1 MAGHQAAALF
11 MGTCSGHGKANGVNW
26 HAGPGG
32 GILSPCPHPSLAS
45 YITPKGMAIADNF
58 ATWLP
63 TAQRPL
69 VEAAVA
75 KRNVIINKKIP
86 IIDQDDLIP
95 HPTKTKHINMS
106 KGYKCFTVRST
117 PAWHCTI
124 GTGGGG
130 REPAIGHNRRLFA
143 TTKTVFINNKRAGRM
158 ADPFGNKSVTY
169 PCLSV
174 VAGAS
179 KDVFIGT

>member
-1 MAGHQAAALF
+1 
-11 MGTCSGHGKANGVNW
+11 MGTCSGHGKANGVTGTQDLVE
-26 HAGPGG
+26 AFYLLVLIP
-32 GILSPCPHPSLAS
+32 LLRT

-95 HPTKTKHINMS
+95 HPTKTKHITMS
-106 KGYKCFTVRST
+106 KGYKCFTVRSNSCV
-117 PAWHCTI
+117 ALYYW
-124 GTGGGG
+124 
-130 REPAIGHNRRLFA
+130 NRRRR
-143 TTKTVFINNKRAGRM
+143 TRTCCR
-158 ADPFGNKSVTY
+158 S
-169 PCLSV
+169 
-174 VAGAS
+174 
-179 KDVFIGT
+179 